1 LAVGYDKDSFTGEEY
16 IIIKNSWGS
25 LWGESGYAKI
35 SMTEKYGK
43 KGVCGIF
50 SEGFYAEI

>member
-1 LAVGYDKDSFTGEEY
+1 MAVGYDKDSFTGEEY

-43 KGVCGIF
+43 KGICGIF